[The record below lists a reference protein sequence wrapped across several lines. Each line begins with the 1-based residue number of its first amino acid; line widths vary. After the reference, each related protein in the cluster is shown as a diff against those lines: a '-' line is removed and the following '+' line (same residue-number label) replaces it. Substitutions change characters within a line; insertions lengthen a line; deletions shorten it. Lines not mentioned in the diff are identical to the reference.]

1 MVYVDEL
8 LREQKMEIINTD
20 NSDSDGGHP
29 PQEPASSIP
38 INSLPQYVSNP
49 DFVSK
54 D

>member
-20 NSDSDGGHP
+20 NSDGGHP